1 MERGNNTNKSTI
13 IDLSNATGN
22 ADLISKIKS
31 ILDSDDYIN
40 KNLFL
45 NIGNVSLN
53 QSQLLSIKALIEAM
67 NSTLDGVQS
76 KSEMTEASA
85 ISLGISTKAPVQE
98 IMPSFQEAFK
108 SINRADSNFSIS
120 SELTK
125 KPEQES
131 EKPEFS
137 SFSQLKKTNSI
148 GDFVTDTSKMPEL
161 EEVKEEE
168 IKTETPQYM
177 FNDNT
182 SEETDSIDNEE
193 VSNEE
198 ELLEK
203 ENDEIIKETENSLE
217 NASEEVKEIAHQE
230 EENIYEK
237 LSAEKEISAPKDI
250 ESALDVTFG
259 ENFYSTPS
267 LNNNEEENEEVTT
280 TNYETTE
287 TIKNENDA
295 KYILL
300 DTEGITPEGIELI
313 KANTSDLPTLYLTQ
327 TLRSGQT
334 VSYEGNI
341 FIIGD
346 VHPGSEVNATGDV
359 TVWGILGGIVHAGS
373 EGNTDAKVR
382 ALKLNPI
389 QLRIANLYSRRNDTI
404 NVPYVQK
411 SNEFTPEEAR
421 IDKNQIVIYKTLR
434 RED

>member
-31 ILDSDDYIN
+31 ILDSEDYIN
-40 KNLFL
+40 KHLFI

-108 SINRADSNFSIS
+108 SINRTDSSFSMK
-120 SELTK
+120 SELTE
-125 KPEQES
+125 KPEQEP
-131 EKPEFS
+131 EKSEFS

-161 EEVKEEE
+161 EEVKEDE
-168 IKTETPQYM
+168 IKEETPQYM
-177 FNDNT
+177 FGQNESD
-182 SEETDSIDNEE
+182 ETDTVETED
-193 VSNEE
+193 VSTEE
-198 ELLEK
+198 ELEK
-203 ENDEIIKETENSLE
+203 ESDETIEEIETSLE
-217 NASEEVKEIAHQE
+217 EASNEVEEVAHQE

-259 ENFYSTPS
+259 ENFYTNPS
-267 LNNNEEENEEVTT
+267 LENNEEKEEVST

-404 NVPYVQK
+404 NVPYVQR

>member
-1 MERGNNTNKSTI
+1 
-13 IDLSNATGN
+13 
-22 ADLISKIKS
+22 
-31 ILDSDDYIN
+31 
-40 KNLFL
+40 
-45 NIGNVSLN
+45 
-53 QSQLLSIKALIEAM
+53 
-67 NSTLDGVQS
+67 
-76 KSEMTEASA
+76 
-85 ISLGISTKAPVQE
+85 
-98 IMPSFQEAFK
+98 
-108 SINRADSNFSIS
+108 
-120 SELTK
+120 
-125 KPEQES
+125 
-131 EKPEFS
+131 
-137 SFSQLKKTNSI
+137 
-148 GDFVTDTSKMPEL
+148 
-161 EEVKEEE
+161 
-168 IKTETPQYM
+168 M
-177 FNDNT
+177 FNDNNV
-182 SEETDSIDNEE
+182 EEAETEE
-193 VSNEE
+193 NEE

-259 ENFYSTPS
+259 GSLYSNS
-267 LNNNEEENEEVTT
+267 EIEEKESISDIAPQ
-280 TNYETTE
+280 NYETTE

-346 VHPGSEVNATGDV
+346 VHPGSEVIATGDV

-404 NVPYVQK
+404 NVPYVQRT
-411 SNEFTPEEAR
+411 NEFTPEEAR

>member
-31 ILDSDDYIN
+31 ILDSEDYIN

-98 IMPSFQEAFK
+98 IMPTFQEAFK
-108 SINRADSNFSIS
+108 NINRADSNFSINS
-120 SELTK
+120 KLTE

-131 EKPEFS
+131 AIPEFS
-137 SFSQLKKTNSI
+137 SFSQLKKANSI

-168 IKTETPQYM
+168 IKAETPQYM

-182 SEETDSIDNEE
+182 SEETNSKDNEE

-203 ENDEIIKETENSLE
+203 ENDEILEETESSLE
-217 NASEEVKEIAHQE
+217 EAQNEVEEIAHQ

-259 ENFYSTPS
+259 ENFYASPS
-267 LNNNEEENEEVTT
+267 LNKNEEDNEEVTT

-404 NVPYVQK
+404 NVPYVQR

>member
-182 SEETDSIDNEE
+182 SEETE
-193 VSNEE
+193 V
-198 ELLEK
+198 L
-203 ENDEIIKETENSLE
+203 SL
-217 NASEEVKEIAHQE
+217 
-230 EENIYEK
+230 NIY
-237 LSAEKEISAPKDI
+237 
-250 ESALDVTFG
+250 
-259 ENFYSTPS
+259 
-267 LNNNEEENEEVTT
+267 
-280 TNYETTE
+280 
-287 TIKNENDA
+287 
-295 KYILL
+295 
-300 DTEGITPEGIELI
+300 
-313 KANTSDLPTLYLTQ
+313 
-327 TLRSGQT
+327 
-334 VSYEGNI
+334 
-341 FIIGD
+341 
-346 VHPGSEVNATGDV
+346 
-359 TVWGILGGIVHAGS
+359 
-373 EGNTDAKVR
+373 
-382 ALKLNPI
+382 
-389 QLRIANLYSRRNDTI
+389 
-404 NVPYVQK
+404 
-411 SNEFTPEEAR
+411 
-421 IDKNQIVIYKTLR
+421 
-434 RED
+434 

>member
-148 GDFVTDTSKMPEL
+148 GDFVTETIKMPEL
-161 EEVKEEE
+161 E
-168 IKTETPQYM
+168 
-177 FNDNT
+177 
-182 SEETDSIDNEE
+182 
-193 VSNEE
+193 
-198 ELLEK
+198 
-203 ENDEIIKETENSLE
+203 
-217 NASEEVKEIAHQE
+217 
-230 EENIYEK
+230 
-237 LSAEKEISAPKDI
+237 
-250 ESALDVTFG
+250 
-259 ENFYSTPS
+259 
-267 LNNNEEENEEVTT
+267 
-280 TNYETTE
+280 
-287 TIKNENDA
+287 
-295 KYILL
+295 
-300 DTEGITPEGIELI
+300 
-313 KANTSDLPTLYLTQ
+313 
-327 TLRSGQT
+327 
-334 VSYEGNI
+334 
-341 FIIGD
+341 
-346 VHPGSEVNATGDV
+346 
-359 TVWGILGGIVHAGS
+359 
-373 EGNTDAKVR
+373 
-382 ALKLNPI
+382 
-389 QLRIANLYSRRNDTI
+389 
-404 NVPYVQK
+404 
-411 SNEFTPEEAR
+411 
-421 IDKNQIVIYKTLR
+421 
-434 RED
+434 

>member
-1 MERGNNTNKSTI
+1 MERGTNKSTI

-31 ILDSDDYIN
+31 ILDSEDYIN

-85 ISLGISTKAPVQE
+85 ISLGISTKAPAPE
-98 IMPSFQEAFK
+98 IMPTFQEAFK
-108 SINRADSNFSIS
+108 NINRTDSSFSMK
-120 SELTK
+120 SEPTE
-125 KPEQES
+125 KPEQETDQ
-131 EKPEFS
+131 PEFS
-137 SFSQLKKTNSI
+137 SFAQLKKTNSI

-161 EEVKEEE
+161 EEVKDEE
-168 IKTETPQYM
+168 IKEEAPQYM
-177 FNDNT
+177 FNENDV
-182 SEETDSIDNEE
+182 EETETEE
-193 VSNEE
+193 QEE

-203 ENDEIIKETENSLE
+203 ENDKIIKETETSLE
-217 NASEEVKEIAHQE
+217 NASEEVKEFAHQE

-259 ENFYSTPS
+259 GSLYSNSETEEKENISDVAPQ
-267 LNNNEEENEEVTT
+267 
-280 TNYETTE
+280 NYETTE

-404 NVPYVQK
+404 NVPYVQRT
-411 SNEFTPEEAR
+411 NEFTPEEAR